1 LITDIELTL
10 TPYQAYSEEQYK
22 PVAAKKAGISPGD
35 ISYIRIIRKSIDA
48 RSRAIKVNLSL
59 KLYINEPLQGSIGL
73 SFRYQPV
80 HSRPEILV
88 IGAGPAGLAA
98 ALRLIELGARPVI
111 LERGKP
117 VEERIADIRLLE
129 NNQPVNADSNYCFG
143 EGGAGTYSDG
153 KLYTR
158 SKKRGDI
165 SRILEL
171 FAYHGAPEAIL
182 YEAHPHIGSDNLPGV
197 VKKIRETILSCGGVI
212 HYNARVTDFV
222 INGNSLSKVITQQGQ
237 SFESQAVIL
246 ATGHSSRDVYELLQ
260 RRSIALESKLFAMG
274 VRVEHP
280 QELIDSIQY
289 HGKKTEFLPAASYN
303 LVEQVEKRGVYSF
316 CMCPGGQVV
325 PAATAPGEI
334 VVNGMS
340 VSQRNSPFANSGIVV
355 QITENDLKPF
365 SRYGALAGLSL
376 QQQLE
381 QQCFRHAGS
390 GQKAPA
396 QRLTDFVNQKTPDS
410 LPGSSYLPG
419 TTLSDL
425 SSWLPRFIN
434 DSLREG
440 FKRFDSKMKGFLT
453 KEAVIHGVESR
464 TSSPVRIPR
473 KDDTRQHIHIENLFP
488 CGEGSGY
495 AGGIISSAIDGE
507 ISAEKCLMWLGLGST
522 APEKFRAENGDSR

>member
-1 LITDIELTL
+1 MITEVDLTL
-10 TPYQAYSEEQYK
+10 TPFQAHSEEQYK
-22 PVAAKKAGISPGD
+22 TAAAKKAGIPAED
-35 ISYIRIIRKSIDA
+35 ITCIRIIRKSIDS
-48 RSRAIKVNLSL
+48 RSRSIKVNLSL
-59 KLYINEPLQGSIGL
+59 KIFTDESLPDPVIP

-80 HSRPEILV
+80 EGKPEILI

-117 VEERIADIRLLE
+117 VEERLEDIHLLE
-129 NNQPVNADSNYCFG
+129 KNQPLNGDSNYCFG
-143 EGGAGTYSDG
+143 EGGAGAYSDG

-171 FAYHGAPEAIL
+171 FAFHGAPESIL
-182 YEAHPHIGSDNLPGV
+182 YEAHPHIGSDKLPGV
-197 VKKIRETILSCGGVI
+197 IKKIRETILACGGSI
-212 HYNARVTDFV
+212 FFNTRVTGFGV
-222 INGNSLSKVITQQGQ
+222 SGNFLTRVNTLNGQVYEAK
-237 SFESQAVIL
+237 AVIL
-246 ATGHSSRDVYELLQ
+246 AIGHSSRDTIELLQ
-260 RRSIALESKLFAMG
+260 QNRIALETKFFAMG

-289 HGKKTEFLPAASYN
+289 HGQKNEFLPAASYN

-316 CMCPGGQVV
+316 CMCPGGQIV
-325 PAATAPGEI
+325 PSATAPGEI

-355 QITENDLKPF
+355 QVTEEDLKSF
-365 SRYGALAGLSL
+365 TRYGALAGIAL

-381 QQCFRHAGS
+381 QQCFRHANR
-390 GQKAPA
+390 QQMAPA
-396 QRLTDFVNQKTPDS
+396 QRLTDFVSRKASGS
-410 LPGSSYLPG
+410 LPPTSYLPG
-419 TTLSDL
+419 TALSDL
-425 SSWLPRFIN
+425 GSWLPRFIN

-440 FKRFDSKMKGFLT
+440 FRRFDRKMKGFLT
-453 KEAVIHGVESR
+453 REAVILGVESR

-473 KDDTRQHIHIENLFP
+473 REDSRQHIQIENLFP

-495 AGGIISSAIDGE
+495 AGGIVSSAIDGE
-507 ISAEKCLMWLGLGST
+507 VSAEKCMQWLTGLK
-522 APEKFRAENGDSR
+522 AV

>member
-1 LITDIELTL
+1 LITEVDLTL
-10 TPYQAYSEEQYK
+10 TPFQAHSEEQYK
-22 PVAAKKAGISPGD
+22 IAAAKKAGIPAD
-35 ISYIRIIRKSIDA
+35 NITCMRIIQKSIDA
-48 RSRAIKVNLSL
+48 RSRSIKVNLSL
-59 KLYINEPLQGSIGL
+59 KIYTDESKPEPVVP

-80 HSRPEILV
+80 QGKPEVLV

-117 VEERIADIRLLE
+117 VEERLEDIHLLE
-129 NNQPVNADSNYCFG
+129 KNQSLNRDSNYCFG

-171 FAYHGAPEAIL
+171 FVFHGAPESIL
-182 YEAHPHIGSDNLPGV
+182 YDAHPHIGSDRLPGV
-197 VKKIRETILSCGGVI
+197 IKKIRETILACGGSI
-212 HYNARVTDFV
+212 FFNTRVTGFSV
-222 INGNSLSKVITQQGQ
+222 SGNSLTRVGTQYGQ
-237 SFESQAVIL
+237 VYEAKAVIL
-246 ATGHSSRDVYELLQ
+246 ATGHSSRDTFELLQ
-260 RRSIALESKLFAMG
+260 QNRIALETKFFAMG

-289 HGKKTEFLPAASYN
+289 HGQKNEFLPAAPYN

-316 CMCPGGQVV
+316 CMCPGGQIV
-325 PAATAPGEI
+325 PSATAPGEI

-355 QITENDLKPF
+355 QVTEEDLKSF
-365 SRYGALAGLSL
+365 ARYGALAGIAL

-381 QQCFRHAGS
+381 QQCFRHANR
-390 GQKAPA
+390 QQMAPA
-396 QRLTDFVNQKTPDS
+396 QRLTDFVSRKASVS
-410 LPGSSYLPG
+410 LPGTSYLPG
-419 TTLSDL
+419 TVPSDL

-440 FKRFDSKMKGFLT
+440 FRRFDRKMKGFLT
-453 KEAVIHGVESR
+453 REAVILGVESR

-473 KDDTRQHIHIENLFP
+473 REDSRQHIRIENLFP

-495 AGGIISSAIDGE
+495 AGGIVSSAIDGE
-507 ISAEKCLMWLGLGST
+507 VSAEKCMQWMTGS
-522 APEKFRAENGDSR
+522 